1 MTLRERIHR
10 LYQAHPKGE
19 RAEPDHGRR
28 ANLGQSW
35 LARTIGMDATTI
47 RLWVRQGRP
56 SEIGELLIQQLE
68 YEAGLRADAPSARAV
83 LDAWRQT
90 TRRYGRRSGAGSA
103 HDNRRR

>member
-19 RAEPDHGRR
+19 RAEPHHGRR

-47 RLWVRQGRP
+47 RLWVQQGRP

-68 YEAGLRADAPSARAV
+68 YEAGLRPDAPSARAV
-83 LDAWRQT
+83 LDAWRKT

-103 HDNRRR
+103 HDNGRR

>member
-10 LYQAHPKGE
+10 LYRAHPKGE
-19 RAEPDHGRR
+19 RAEPHHGRR
-28 ANLGQSW
+28 VNLGQSW
-35 LARTIGMDATTI
+35 LARMIDLDPTTI

-56 SEIGELLIQQLE
+56 SDIGELLIQQLE
-68 YEAGLRADAPSARAV
+68 YEAGLRKDAPSARAV

-103 HDNRRR
+103 HDNGRR

>member
-19 RAEPDHGRR
+19 RAEPHHGRR

-35 LARTIGMDATTI
+35 LARMIDLDPTTI
-47 RLWVRQGRP
+47 RLWDKQDRP

-68 YEAGLRADAPSARAV
+68 YEAGLRKDAPSAGAI
-83 LDAWRQT
+83 LDAWRKT

-103 HDNRRR
+103 HHNRRR